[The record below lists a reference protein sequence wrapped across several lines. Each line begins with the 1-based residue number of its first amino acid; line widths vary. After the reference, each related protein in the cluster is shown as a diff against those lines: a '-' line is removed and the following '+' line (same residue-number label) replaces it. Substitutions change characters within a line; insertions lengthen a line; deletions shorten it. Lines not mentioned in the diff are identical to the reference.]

1 MEVFMEK
8 ILVSLPDDLV
18 RRMRIVIPNRQRSK
32 VVADL
37 LEKEVGQREH
47 ALYKCACD
55 VEADEELNK
64 EMEEW
69 EITTGNGL
77 NNETW

>member
-1 MEVFMEK
+1 MEK

-37 LEKEVGQREH
+37 LEKEVRQREH
-47 ALYKCACD
+47 ALYKCACS
-55 VEADEELNK
+55 VEADDEMNK
-64 EMEEW
+64 EMTEW
-69 EITTGNGL
+69 EITTGDGL